1 MWRAM
6 QYKIYNFIDA
16 RSANY
21 SFDEGTFYFPS
32 MSLSLSL
39 SKLVAH
45 AEEVGYR
52 IKFVI
57 TKRNVPALPKA

>member
-1 MWRAM
+1 M
-6 QYKIYNFIDA
+6 QYKIYNFIDV

-32 MSLSLSL
+32 MSLSLS
-39 SKLVAH
+39 KLVAH
-45 AEEVGYR
+45 AGEVGYR

>member
-1 MWRAM
+1 M

-39 SKLVAH
+39 SLSKLVAH

>member
-1 MWRAM
+1 M

-39 SKLVAH
+39 WHMPEKLGI
-45 AEEVGYR
+45 E
-52 IKFVI
+52 
-57 TKRNVPALPKA
+57 